1 MKANDKK
8 IKCVVAENGAIIPI
22 HNIVQISPKNCTHCV
37 WTAIDVVND
46 NIGYRISDSQYDAL
60 LKELEYIGDESIYD
74 VPNRSTF
81 VESQTM
87 STKNIVR

>member
-1 MKANDKK
+1 MIDK
-8 IKCVVAENGAIIPI
+8 IKCVVAENGVIIPI
-22 HNIVQISPKNCTHCV
+22 HNIVQISPKNCSHCV
-37 WTAIDVVND
+37 WTAIDAVN
-46 NIGYRISDSQYDAL
+46 NYPFGHRISERQYNAL

-87 STKNIVR
+87 ATKNIVR